1 MKALLLWPDHV
12 ALSLAVLWLASA
24 IFLWAAREPML
35 ALLRGLGQF
44 LAEGC
49 DGLARGC
56 DSAAQELRKRTH
68 AALLAA
74 GKLEAQGRLGRE
86 IQRIDVAFTERLG
99 QYSGLQRRLDDLLV
113 KLEGD
118 YVSCAETPP
127 DVPGWSRAV
136 QAIAQIP
143 TPGDANVQKV
153 LESIRESSEEAEE
166 AALRQ
171 HRDDT
176 KVRHKLLGAMASCWK
191 DVRDLMTHMRE
202 CVAKAMETTQRI
214 QGYVDEYEKVSKE
227 AELAAR
233 ALTFSATKL
242 LVVSVLVLGVA
253 LGGAFVNFQLIS
265 LPMSELVPS
274 GARLGG
280 VPVATISALVIVL
293 METALGIFAMDL
305 LGITDLFPKLQGV
318 PRSRR
323 RLLLGMSLAGLF
335 FLAGVESSLA
345 VLRESIAEADAALK
359 LSLAGEEGRLVTQA
373 SSSQIPVIGQAVLG
387 FVLPWVLA
395 MAAIPLEMLL
405 DSGRHVLATVVVL
418 WLQALT
424 VLARVGA
431 HSAGALAKTLASLYE
446 VYISIPL
453 RIERALRDRDRPN
466 GRANGAAPAAKRG
479 DAPRASWS

>member
-1 MKALLLWPDHV
+1 MKALILWPDHV
-12 ALSLAVLWLASA
+12 ALSLGVLWLVSA
-24 IFLWAAREPML
+24 VFLWAAREPML
-35 ALLRGLGQF
+35 GLLRGLGQF
-44 LAEGC
+44 LADGC
-49 DGLARGC
+49 EGLARSC
-56 DSAAQELRKRTH
+56 DSAAQELRKRAR

-86 IQRIDVAFTERLG
+86 IQRIDGTFTERLG

-113 KLEGD
+113 KLEAD
-118 YVSCAETPP
+118 YQHCAETPP
-127 DVPGWSRAV
+127 EVPGWAGAV

-166 AALRQ
+166 KALRQ

-176 KVRHKLLGAMASCWK
+176 SRRHKLLGAMASCWK
-191 DVRDLMTHMRE
+191 DVRDLMTRMRDS
-202 CVAKAMETTQRI
+202 VTGAMETTQRI
-214 QGYVDEYEKVSKE
+214 QGYVEEYEKVSKDQE
-227 AELAAR
+227 IAAR

-242 LVVSVLVLGVA
+242 FVVSILVLGVA

-265 LPMSELVPS
+265 LPMSELVPA

-305 LGITDLFPKLQGV
+305 LGITDLFPKLAGV
-318 PRSRR
+318 PGSRR
-323 RLLLGMSLAGLF
+323 RMLLGLSLVGLF
-335 FLAGVESSLA
+335 CLAGVESSLA

-359 LSLAGEEGRLVTQA
+359 LSLAGDEARLVTQA

-395 MAAIPLEMLL
+395 MVAIPLEMLL
-405 DSGRHVLATVVVL
+405 DSGRHVLAAVVVGV
-418 WLQALT
+418 LQT
-424 VLARVGA
+424 LAGLGRVGA
-431 HSAGALAKTLASLYE
+431 HSAGALAKMLASVYE

-453 RIERALRDRDRPN
+453 RIERALRPGERAN
-466 GRANGAAPAAKRG
+466 GRATAATPAAKRG
-479 DAPRASWS
+479 EEPRASWS